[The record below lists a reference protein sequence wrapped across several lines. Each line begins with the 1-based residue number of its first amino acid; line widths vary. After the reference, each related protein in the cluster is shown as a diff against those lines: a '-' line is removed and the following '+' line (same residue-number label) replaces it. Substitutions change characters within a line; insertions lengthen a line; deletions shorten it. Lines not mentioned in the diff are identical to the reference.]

1 VLFRSGTQARML
13 SETRGHVQ
21 LSTGDMLRVAV
32 EDGTEVGKLAKEA
45 MESGGLVSDDIV
57 IGIISERIDEPDCS
71 SGFILDGFPRTVAQ
85 AEALDTLMVQKKK
98 QLDTCIEIKVDDE
111 KLVEPSLA
119 YLLSRMHYPH
129 FPEPMGVFRCVE
141 RPTYEG
147 MLVDQ
152 INEATAAHG
161 KGNIESLLN
170 GGETWVV
177 K

>member
-1 VLFRSGTQARML
+1 VVDGDTITVELKIPVRVRLLDCWAP
-13 SETRGHVQ
+13 ETR
-21 LSTGDMLRVAV
+21 TKD
-32 EDGTEVGKLAKEA
+32 
-45 MESGGLVSDDIV
+45 
-57 IGIISERIDEPDCS
+57 
-71 SGFILDGFPRTVAQ
+71 
-85 AEALDTLMVQKKK
+85 AEEKKK
-98 QLDTCIEIKVDDE
+98 GIRLAGMEPEVVNMGDGVTEDDLLFHDE